1 MAVFLNVTV
10 SGSSKIVLPS
20 PMTEMENILLAKNTV
35 LSLPRNTAVCE
46 IKELLRRTFFS
57 CEEKREPGR
66 TALSSSFCTNSIAYP
81 PLVTA
86 ETSTRLTSISKLS
99 SKCLSVCPGAR
110 PGPSMLAILSNEDT
124 ILQRWELRHKCCNSS
139 LNVKRVNENTY
150 SLYLYMLYC
159 TLHAS
164 LLKS

>member
-1 MAVFLNVTV
+1 MIAWRHLISPILYFYYCYYYISLKLTVAVFLNVTV

-46 IKELLRRTFFS
+46 IKELLRRAFSS

-81 PLVTA
+81 LLVTA

-110 PGPSMLAILSNEDT
+110 TGPSMLAILSNEDT
-124 ILQRWELRHKCCNSS
+124 ILQRWE
-139 LNVKRVNENTY
+139 
-150 SLYLYMLYC
+150 
-159 TLHAS
+159 
-164 LLKS
+164 